1 MLELKFLTEP
11 TLEQK
16 QQILSIYQSRSWWP
30 ETLANPERVQQVID
44 GSHCFVAA
52 FSGDEVVGFGRAL
65 SDRTGDAYIHD
76 VTVKESFRKNG
87 IGSRIITML
96 ISRLKEDGITWVALI
111 AENDSHTFYEKIE
124 FHAMENAKPM
134 FRWLI

>member
-1 MLELKFLTEP
+1 MFELVFLTEP
-11 TLEQK
+11 TRQQK
-16 QQILSIYQSRSWWP
+16 QQILALYHRRRWWS
-30 ETLANPERVQQVID
+30 ETLTDPERVQQVIN

-76 VTVKESFRKNG
+76 VTVKESFRKKG
-87 IGSRIITML
+87 IGNRIITTL
-96 ISRLKEDGITWVALI
+96 VSRLKEDGIIWVALI
-111 AENDSHTFYEKIE
+111 AENDSHTFYGKIE

-134 FRWLI
+134 SRWLI